1 VRGVDTNVLVR
12 YLAADD
18 PSQIRLAEKF
28 IEGCRRQEEPIF
40 ISILV
45 LCEAVWVLD
54 RSYRQPK
61 SGILATLDHILET
74 DLFVIEHDGLVRR
87 SIEEYRTG
95 KGNFADYLISNIARH
110 AGCSNTVTFDR
121 ALADA
126 QGFALLR

>member
-1 VRGVDTNVLVR
+1 MRAVDTNVLIR

-18 PSQIRLAEKF
+18 PSKTRLAEKF

-54 RSYRQPK
+54 RSYRQLK

-74 DLFVIEHDGLVRR
+74 ELFVIEHDGLVRQ

-95 KGNFADYLISNIARH
+95 KGNFADYLTGNIARH
-110 AGCSNTVTFDR
+110 TGCSSTVTFDR

-126 QGFALLR
+126 QGFVLLR